1 MGLPWVRL
9 DTQFATNPK
18 VLYLVE
24 DRKFRALH
32 GYICGLGY
40 SGVHGTAGFIPA
52 AALPFLHMTRRD
64 ADDLVA
70 VGLWVSRPGGYEIND
85 YAAFQG
91 LDAEAQERS
100 AKARAAANIR
110 WHGAPSGAE

>member
-24 DRKFRALH
+24 DKKFRALH

-52 AALPFLHMTRRD
+52 AALPFLHMTKRD
-64 ADDLVA
+64 AEDLVA
-70 VGLWVSRPGGYEIND
+70 VGLWVSRPGGYEVND

-91 LDAEAQERS
+91 LDTEAQERS